1 MVIKV
6 KVKKLLEELNEK
18 QRKTVQKC
26 LTSCEIVDLEE
37 EVETELSLEL
47 INFVKVLSNPIRAG
61 IIKMLKKRWMCV
73 CLIAKALNQDQTLI
87 SHHLRTLKNMNLLHE
102 RREGKL
108 RFYKTNMEELKKY
121 LSILEKELF

>member
-26 LTSCEIVDLEE
+26 LASCEILDLEE

-121 LSILEKELF
+121 LSILEMELF

>member
-1 MVIKV
+1 M

-121 LSILEKELF
+121 LSILEMELF

>member
-1 MVIKV
+1 VIKV

-121 LSILEKELF
+121 LSILEMELF

>member
-1 MVIKV
+1 V

-121 LSILEKELF
+121 LSILEMELF